1 MGQTYK
7 GAHGSCEACNK
18 ALFRTR
24 KQAKQYI
31 RQKHPGQSTLNAYY
45 CPIGN
50 GWHYGNLPPGGRE
63 QARKAMEA
71 KQRSRADDIDNRTEG
86 IKDTEGEA
94 T

>member
-1 MGQTYK
+1 MGHNYR
-7 GAHGSCEACNK
+7 GAHGSCESCKK
-18 ALFRTR
+18 ALFRSR

-63 QARKAMEA
+63 QARRALEA
-71 KQRSRADDIDNRTEG
+71 KQRSKNNGSDNGAED
-86 IKDTEGEA
+86 IKDPTG
-94 T
+94 